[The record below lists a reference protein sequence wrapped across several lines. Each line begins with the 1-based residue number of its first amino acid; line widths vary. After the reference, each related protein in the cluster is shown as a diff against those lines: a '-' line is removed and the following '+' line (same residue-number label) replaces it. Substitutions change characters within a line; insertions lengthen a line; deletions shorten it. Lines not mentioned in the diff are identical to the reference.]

1 MSAEEQT
8 RFLQELAEDLNSR
21 NIELP
26 SFPDVVINIR
36 TALEDPSCSSERLA
50 DVVRTDPVLVA
61 RLLMSANSAFHN
73 RAGIEI
79 TDLNLAISRLGFE
92 VVRNTAITLAMEQ
105 IFSASQHKELNYA
118 VGEIWSNSLSLASMS
133 FVIARNSGRVNPDN
147 AFLCGLLHEIGKLY
161 ILTKAQDFPAL
172 MGDAESLETVMQQ
185 WYSSVGRSIVEAWGF
200 STEIADSLD
209 VDEHLTDDTG
219 AAASLVDVLF
229 LAREVL
235 ADAENGELADAC
247 EGPAT
252 RLKIKAELLPGI
264 HEEHGLHSASMRQ
277 FVGA

>member
-118 VGEIWSNSLSLASMS
+118 VGEIWRNSLSLASMS

-200 STEIADSLD
+200 STEIADSLE

-235 ADAENGELADAC
+235 ADAENEELADAC

-252 RLKIKAELLPGI
+252 RLKIKAELLPAI

-277 FVGA
+277 SVGA